1 MLFYAVDKESKA
13 QTLIKLSLDHIT
25 TAFGMVFYSESIVLD
40 YVILLKAE
48 GRKLE
53 KQIVEQWTMFLIWTV
68 VKMVYAKLDY
78 RYHR

>member
-1 MLFYAVDKESKA
+1 MLFYAVDRESKA
-13 QTLIKLSLDHIT
+13 QTLIKLSLDHIS

-53 KQIVEQWTMFLIWTV
+53 KQIVEQ
-68 VKMVYAKLDY
+68 
-78 RYHR
+78 